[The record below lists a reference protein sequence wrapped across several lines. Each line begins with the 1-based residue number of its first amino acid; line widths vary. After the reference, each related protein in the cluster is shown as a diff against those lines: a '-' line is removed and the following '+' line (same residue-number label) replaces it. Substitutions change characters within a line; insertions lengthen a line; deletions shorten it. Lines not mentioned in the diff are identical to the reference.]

1 MANPNFSAILDDDP
15 ADAEAPKGLP
25 AGQYIFIV
33 DGQPKFD
40 KSTKK
45 GTDYAE
51 FTCKPVQ
58 PLDSVDQD
66 ALNEAL
72 SRKDGTSRVLAD
84 MSMRLTF
91 YLTEDAK
98 YRLSNFM
105 KHCGLDIEG
114 EKKSYSQ
121 WISELA
127 GTQFMGTVG
136 QTMSDD
142 GERMYSN
149 ITKTAPVEA

>member
-1 MANPNFSAILDDDP
+1 MANPNFSSILDDDP

-25 AGQYIFIV
+25 QGQYVFIV

-40 KSTKK
+40 KSSKK
-45 GTDYAE
+45 GTDFAE
-51 FTCKPVQ
+51 FTCKPIQ
-58 PLDSVDQD
+58 PMDSVDQN
-66 ALNEAL
+66 ALAAAL
-72 SRKDGTSRVLAD
+72 SRKDGTTRVLSD

-98 YRLSNFM
+98 YRLAAFM
-105 KHCGLDIEG
+105 KHCGLDITG
-114 EKKSYSQ
+114 ETKSYSQ
-121 WISELA
+121 WISEMP
-127 GTQFMGTVG
+127 GCQFVGTVG

-149 ITKTAPVEA
+149 ITKTAPVV

>member
-1 MANPNFSAILDDDP
+1 MSAGIKTDNHNPAAKLLLRRHFLAKYHP
-15 ADAEAPKGLP
+15 P
-25 AGQYIFIV
+25 
-33 DGQPKFD
+33 
-40 KSTKK
+40 
-45 GTDYAE
+45 GTA
-51 FTCKPVQ
+51 
-58 PLDSVDQD
+58 
-66 ALNEAL
+66 
-72 SRKDGTSRVLAD
+72 RVLAD

-105 KHCGLDIEG
+105 KHCGFDLEG

-121 WISELA
+121 WISELPGA
-127 GTQFMGTVG
+127 QFVGTIG

-149 ITKTAPVEA
+149 ITRTAPVEA